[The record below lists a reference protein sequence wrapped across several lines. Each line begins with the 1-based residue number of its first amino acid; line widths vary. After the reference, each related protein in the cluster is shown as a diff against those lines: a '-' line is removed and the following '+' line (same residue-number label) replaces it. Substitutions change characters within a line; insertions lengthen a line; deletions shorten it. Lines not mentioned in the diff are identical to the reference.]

1 MVSYFINHSTFLK
14 NFDVLDDVTF
24 HIKSVKLNVIS
35 TLVKWGRIVRC
46 TFDVTCRA
54 KVVIDR
60 NKLVVIWDSNMW
72 LYCNFLEN
80 KLTILHG
87 RLGPIFGSFVTKNI
101 LIYDILILRDLSE
114 KATSMPFLWVLSR
127 KLMYLN
133 SKVKLFQWN
142 YIIAITFDAFIKLN
156 QIFWYHALFTLSV
169 DF

>member
-60 NKLVVIWDSNMW
+60 NKLVVIWDSN
-72 LYCNFLEN
+72 
-80 KLTILHG
+80 K
-87 RLGPIFGSFVTKNI
+87 
-101 LIYDILILRDLSE
+101 
-114 KATSMPFLWVLSR
+114 
-127 KLMYLN
+127 
-133 SKVKLFQWN
+133 
-142 YIIAITFDAFIKLN
+142 
-156 QIFWYHALFTLSV
+156 
-169 DF
+169 